1 MYKLFVL
8 PLLFVTFLYSSSIN
22 PTAYATLGDKIYNNV
37 ANIKKLTTIG
47 DYYLYVDDINDYLKR
62 VREVKQEGLAL
73 TDNSPLK
80 AKKDYL
86 NKLRKLSK
94 ENDYYTRLAQT
105 SLESSMANGDSLLFS
120 KIINSG
126 LIDTKAHKKEIL
138 DYYFA
143 HSKDINTSGVIQSYL
158 DESEALKRKREAMY
172 KRRMSKKLREEQKIK
187 RLRER
192 DKERQLMLEKKLDTE
207 VKKKKL
213 EIRKEQKE
221 ELIKSI

>member
-1 MYKLFVL
+1 MYKLFIL
-8 PLLFVTFLYSSSIN
+8 PFVFVTLLYCAN
-22 PTAYATLGDKIYNNV
+22 PKAYATLGDKIYNNV
-37 ANIKKLTTIG
+37 TNIKKLTTIG

-62 VREVKQEGLAL
+62 VREAKQEGLAL

-143 HSKDINTSGVIQSYL
+143 HSKDINASGVIQSYL
-158 DESEALKRKREAMY
+158 DESEALKRKRESMY

-192 DKERQLMLEKKLDTE
+192 DKERQLELEKKLDKE
-207 VKKKKL
+207 VQKKKL